1 MGVVGHLR
9 SQKASPGGYVSASS
23 MNSISIVI
31 ADDHALFRAG
41 LRLLLECERD
51 LRVLAEAAD
60 GVEALTAVRT
70 HRPDILLLDLAM
82 PRQPGLEV
90 LRSLAASA
98 AAADADAGAG
108 AGAGAT
114 HDEKLSVRTIL
125 LTAAIDNSQVIEA
138 LQLGAQGVVMKDC
151 APYLLVKGIRAVVS
165 GEYWV
170 GRERVTN
177 LVHYL
182 RSMMS
187 MTTQPSEGAQR
198 QKFGLTKRELQII
211 SAIVGGYTNKEIAQR
226 FSLSE
231 DTVKHHLTNIFD
243 KCGLSN
249 RLELALFAVNHRLV
263 ETP

>member
-1 MGVVGHLR
+1 MS
-9 SQKASPGGYVSASS
+9 SQA
-23 MNSISIVI
+23 IRIVI

-41 LRLLLECERD
+41 LRLLLEREAD

-60 GVEALTAVRT
+60 GLEACDAVRT
-70 HRPDILLLDLAM
+70 HNPDILLLDLLM
-82 PRQPGLEV
+82 PRQPGLDV
-90 LRSLAASA
+90 LRSLADS
-98 AAADADAGAG
+98 GPP
-108 AGAGAT
+108 
-114 HDEKLSVRTIL
+114 VRTIMV
-125 LTAAIDNSQVIEA
+125 TASIDNAQMIEA

-151 APYLLVKGIRAVVS
+151 APHLLVKGIRAVVS

-177 LVHYL
+177 LVQYL
-182 RSMMS
+182 RAMS
-187 MTTQPSEGAQR
+187 TPSHVEASPR
-198 QKFGLTKRELQII
+198 PMFGLTRRELQIV
-211 SAIVGGYTNKEIAQR
+211 SAIVGGYTNKDIAQR

-263 ETP
+263 DTP